1 MLNLLECAAR
11 EPKQKKIV
19 PAVEVN
25 PQAEG
30 VSLRDRMSLVEK
42 CVTFYKRL
50 LDIKYAGTV
59 IYLAMHCITTMLCV
73 QNYLDMNL
81 EYEVIHTVV
90 LESISWN
97 TYLEALIIFGVFDT
111 ILFLAEANFSSPSL
125 SYHNFLMWY
134 FVVGQ
139 PD

>member
-1 MLNLLECAAR
+1 MYLTHEWFSFVPSPSSKTTPLSTVEAADDFNKVSYDECHDKEIESDIKELCDCLLNLLECAAR

-59 IYLAMHCITTMLCV
+59 IYLAMHYITTMLCV
-73 QNYLDMNL
+73 
-81 EYEVIHTVV
+81 
-90 LESISWN
+90 
-97 TYLEALIIFGVFDT
+97 
-111 ILFLAEANFSSPSL
+111 
-125 SYHNFLMWY
+125 
-134 FVVGQ
+134 
-139 PD
+139 